1 MVLDDVP
8 DVTAFAEHRGYNE
21 QATIRHYRVKLGQF
35 VRLCFLMKTQPTS
48 VPLEALRMLQKP
60 LGLTAF
66 FCLES
71 IKKMVEFF
79 LATKGGETATSMMSS
94 LKAFCTFVRDCDYW
108 SLEKDIDLKKNLV
121 MRVSGASD
129 YLKGW
134 LRKTKAI
141 TRRERAQKRTFE
153 ERSARGEC
161 FDVDQYQSVL
171 QNIYEEIQGESIMT
185 RSRSH

>member
-1 MVLDDVP
+1 M
-8 DVTAFAEHRGYNE
+8 
-21 QATIRHYRVKLGQF
+21 
-35 VRLCFLMKTQPTS
+35 
-48 VPLEALRMLQKP
+48 
-60 LGLTAF
+60 
-66 FCLES
+66 
-71 IKKMVEFF
+71 
-79 LATKGGETATSMMSS
+79 
-94 LKAFCTFVRDCDYW
+94 
-108 SLEKDIDLKKNLV
+108 KKNLV

-141 TRRERAQKRTFE
+141 TRRERAQKRKFE

-161 FDVDQYQSVL
+161 FDVDQHQSVL